1 MRLAGR
7 YLNAAQQLG
16 DAAILSSLRHR
27 QLNRD
32 TGQLTYKNIQALAN
46 DARNNI
52 KQGMKEGYIKQQ
64 HITPK
69 MLFETADSMI
79 DNVITMQDEMVG
91 IPLD

>member
-27 QLNRD
+27 QLNRS

-46 DARNNI
+46 DARNDI

-64 HITPK
+64 FITPK

-79 DNVITMQDEMVG
+79 ENVIAMQDEMIG

>member
-27 QLNRD
+27 QLNRS

-46 DARNNI
+46 DARNEI

-64 HITPK
+64 FITPK
-69 MLFETADSMI
+69 MLLETADSMI
-79 DNVITMQDEMVG
+79 GNVIALQDEMIG
-91 IPLD
+91 IPLN

>member
-27 QLNRD
+27 QLNRS
-32 TGQLTYKNIQALAN
+32 TGQLTYKNIQELAN
-46 DARNNI
+46 SARNDI

-64 HITPK
+64 FITPK
-69 MLFETADSMI
+69 MLLETADSMI
-79 DNVITMQDEMVG
+79 DNVITLQDEMIG